1 MVSAS
6 YPYTTHSYDVLIIG
20 AGGAGL
26 RAAIAAAEGGAKVAI
41 VSKVPPMRT
50 HTAAAQ
56 GGINAALGNV
66 TPDDWRWHMYDTVR
80 GSDWLSDQD
89 AVAFMC
95 KEAPGA
101 IRDLEKM
108 GVHFSRD
115 EQGNIYQ
122 RAYGGMST
130 HFGKGGMAYRACAA
144 ADHIGNAMMQGLSG
158 HVHRYDVDIHV
169 EFVVLD
175 LLRDREGAFC
185 GVLALELASGE
196 LHVFLAHNTILATGG
211 YGQIY
216 AACTSASGSTGDG
229 NAFALRAGL
238 ALQDMEYVQF
248 HPTGLYGYGLLISE
262 AARGEGG
269 RLLNAHGERFMERY
283 APEYRDLAS
292 RDVVTRA
299 IVQEVLEGR
308 GCGVHKDHVL
318 LDVSHLREEMIAQ
331 RLPTIRSIAKQFA
344 GVDIAHE
351 PVPVYPTAHYTMGGI
366 PANRESE
373 VIIPHAGGKEEV
385 VPGLFVIGEAACNSV
400 HGANR
405 LGCNS
410 LLDLVVFGKA
420 AGERCAKMA
429 AQHLAPRAAQEV
441 APESLAQA
449 FAHLDALRSLPR
461 VGKAGGVSARELRTS
476 CSQIMLR
483 DGGIIREGVAMQR
496 GLQELRECMEQFQ
509 HARQVSD
516 ASLVWNNEL
525 VQAIEAENLLL
536 QAIACLSSAQFRT
549 ESRGAHYRS
558 DFTRR
563 DNSHW
568 LAHSIVMLNAD
579 HNPTLYKRAVR
590 FDPDTPEID
599 SIKPEKRGY

>member
-1 MVSAS
+1 MKKTS
-6 YPYTTHSYDVLIIG
+6 YSIVYHTHDVVIIG

-26 RAAIAAAEGGAKVAI
+26 RAAIAAASNGADVA
-41 VSKVPPMRT
+41 VVTKVPPLRT

-95 KEAPGA
+95 KEAPAA

-108 GVHFSRD
+108 GVNFSRD
-115 EQGNIYQ
+115 DHGNIYQ

-130 HFGKGGMAYRACAA
+130 HYGKGGMAYRACAA
-144 ADHIGNAMMQGLSG
+144 ADHIGNAMMKGLSACVG
-158 HVHRYDVDIHV
+158 EYPVDFYIEYV
-169 EFVVLD
+169 ALD
-175 LLRDREGAFC
+175 LLKDKNSAFC
-185 GVLALELASGE
+185 GVLALELATGL
-196 LHVFLAHNTILATGG
+196 LHGFLAPYTILATGG

-216 AACTSASGSTGDG
+216 AASTSASGSTGDG

-269 RLLNAHGERFMERY
+269 KLVNGVGERFMERY

-299 IVQEVLEGR
+299 IVQEVAEGR
-308 GCGVHKDHVL
+308 GCGVKKDHVL
-318 LDVSHLREEMIAQ
+318 LDVTHLKEEAIEE

-344 GVDIAHE
+344 GVDIAHT

-373 VIIPHAGGKEEV
+373 VVIPHANGNEEV
-385 VPGLFVIGEAACNSV
+385 VQGLLVIGEAACNSV

-420 AGERCAKMA
+420 AGEKTA
-429 AQHLAPRAAQEV
+429 
-441 APESLAQA
+441 
-449 FAHLDALRSLPR
+449 LDARVSRARPKEDDVDAASLDKALSHFDAVRFNTGRGDVSPR
-461 VGKAGGVSARELRTS
+461 EIRAKIQAA
-476 CSQIMLR
+476 MLAY
-483 DGGIIREGVAMQR
+483 GGIIRDAQGMKK
-496 GLQELRECMEQFQ
+496 GLAELAECAELFWHHRRM
-509 HARQVSD
+509 HD
-516 ASLVWNNEL
+516 DGLVWNNDL

-536 QAIACLSSAQFRT
+536 QATSCMASAHYRT

-558 DFTRR
+558 DYTRR

-568 LAHSIVMLNAD
+568 LAHTIVSLNQSYV
-579 HNPTLYKRAVR
+579 PTLYKRAVR
-590 FDPDTPEID
+590 FNPDMPEID
-599 SIKPEKRGY
+599 TIKPEKRGY

>member
-1 MVSAS
+1 MPQIT
-6 YPYTTHSYDVLIIG
+6 YHSHDVLIIG

-26 RAAIAAAEGGAKVAI
+26 RAAIAAAEKGADVAV
-41 VSKVPPMRT
+41 VSKVPPLRT

-95 KEAPGA
+95 KEAPQA

-108 GVHFSRD
+108 GVSFSRD
-115 EQGNIYQ
+115 DQGNIYQ

-144 ADHIGNAMMQGLSG
+144 ADHIGNAMMQGLSSYVG
-158 HVHRYDVDIHV
+158 KYPVQFYV
-169 EFVVLD
+169 EYVVLD
-175 LLRDREGAFC
+175 VLKDTHGAFC
-185 GVLALELASGE
+185 GVLALELATGA
-196 LHVFLAHNTILATGG
+196 LHGFLAPYTILATGG

-216 AACTSASGSTGDG
+216 AASTSASGSTGDG
-229 NAFALRAGL
+229 NAFALRGGL

-248 HPTGLYGYGLLISE
+248 HPTGLHGYGLLISE

-269 RLLNAHGERFMERY
+269 KLVNSEGERFMERY

-299 IVQEVLEGR
+299 IVQEVAQGR
-308 GCGVHKDHVL
+308 GCGVRKDHVL
-318 LDVSHLREEMIAQ
+318 LDITHLKESVIEE

-373 VIIPHAGGKEEV
+373 VVVPHAGGTEEV
-385 VPGLFVIGEAACNSV
+385 VQGLLVIGEAACNSV

-420 AGERCAKMA
+420 AGEKTAQDAKQSKARLSAQDVDVASLEKALEHYAALCAPKVRGEVSVREIR
-429 AQHLAPRAAQEV
+429 AQLQQV
-441 APESLAQA
+441 
-449 FAHLDALRSLPR
+449 
-461 VGKAGGVSARELRTS
+461 
-476 CSQIMLR
+476 MLQH
-483 DGGIIREGVAMQR
+483 GGIIRDAQGMQQGMEKLMHCVEHFYHHRRVADEGV
-496 GLQELRECMEQFQ
+496 
-509 HARQVSD
+509 
-516 ASLVWNNEL
+516 VWNNDL
-525 VQAIEAENLLL
+525 VRAIETENLLY
-536 QAIACLSSAQFRT
+536 QAVACLASAHYRT

-558 DFTRR
+558 DYTRR

-568 LAHSIVMLNAD
+568 LAHTIVTFGD
-579 HNPTLYKRAVR
+579 DYRPTLYKRAVR
-590 FDPDTPEID
+590 FNPETPEID
-599 SIKPEKRGY
+599 TIKPEKRGY